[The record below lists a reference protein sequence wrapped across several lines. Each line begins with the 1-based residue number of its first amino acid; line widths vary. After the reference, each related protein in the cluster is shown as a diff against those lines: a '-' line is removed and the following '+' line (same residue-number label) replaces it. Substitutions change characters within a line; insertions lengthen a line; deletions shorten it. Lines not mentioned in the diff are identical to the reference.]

1 MRAIKIHCGAC
12 QKSFTFRHPSVSHP
26 YALSGVTINCLA
38 CGVPLVMPS
47 DELHMIP
54 LTEATD
60 RALGRLQHDI
70 PEVAEQ
76 GYKPTFNDT
85 DEYPTIGEVIDATV
99 LEVDFKKRA
108 RVTPKVMP
116 PHPPKPFART
126 SQERPR
132 RPLTQRPFQSLHEVY
147 DQDKD

>member
-1 MRAIKIHCGAC
+1 MRAIKIYCGGC
-12 QKSFTFRHPSVSHP
+12 KGSFTFRHPSVSHP
-26 YALSGVTINCLA
+26 YALSGVTINCRA

-54 LTEATD
+54 LAEATD
-60 RALGRLQHDI
+60 RAAGRQHEI
-70 PEVAEQ
+70 PEVEDQ

-85 DEYPTIGEVIDATV
+85 DEYPTIGEVIDSTV

-108 RVTPKVMP
+108 KVTPKVMP

-132 RPLTQRPFQSLHEVY
+132 RPLFQKPFQGLDRVF
-147 DQDKD
+147 DQEKD